1 MLRIVVLFSVLSG
14 AISAVA
20 SGSLAVSELALF
32 SSLSHQLVSGDILL
46 GDRGFGCYPLIAWV
60 KLSLGVDFIGRTTR
74 RVDGR
79 HRLRRLARNDWLI
92 LWKRSATP
100 SPGSA
105 PSNGPAC
112 PQR

>member
-1 MLRIVVLFSVLSG
+1 
-14 AISAVA
+14 
-20 SGSLAVSELALF
+20 LAVSELALF

-79 HRLRRLARNDWLI
+79 RRLRRLARNDWLI
-92 LWKRSATP
+92 LWNRSATP
-100 SPGSA
+100 
-105 PSNGPAC
+105 C
-112 PQR
+112 P

>member
-1 MLRIVVLFSVLSG
+1 MLRIVVLFSVLSE
-14 AISAVA
+14 AIRAVA

-74 RVDGR
+74 PVKRPAP
-79 HRLRRLARNDWLI
+79 LPLSPQRLADPLE
-92 LWKRSATP
+92 TQ
-100 SPGSA
+100 
-105 PSNGPAC
+105 C
-112 PQR
+112 PPLSLAQRPPMGRR